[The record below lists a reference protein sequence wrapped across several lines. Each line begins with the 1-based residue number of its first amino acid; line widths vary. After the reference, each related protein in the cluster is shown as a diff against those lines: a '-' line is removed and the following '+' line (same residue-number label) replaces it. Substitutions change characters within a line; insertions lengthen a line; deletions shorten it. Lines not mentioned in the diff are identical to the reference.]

1 MRFWQ
6 EAAAAAANSV
16 KKEHTCERSIFKTH
30 IPMLSAIVSVC
41 VCVLRDE
48 VTREV
53 EN

>member
-16 KKEHTCERSIFKTH
+16 KREKEHTCERSIFKTH

-41 VCVLRDE
+41 VY
-48 VTREV
+48 
-53 EN
+53 